1 MKEAYYT
8 ILTQA
13 VQMLGGLLVFK
24 ILTSNLNSSM
34 FGGYALVLSFSA
46 IIFTFPFTAI
56 QQALTKYASV
66 AVNNR
71 SLSIFK
77 TIFIIDIV
85 FFIVYCIFSSVL
97 LLFNIIKIDFFSYM
111 IIAFYIMTEVL
122 KINNYTFANAL
133 RKRKKYFN
141 AISLE
146 FIIKLTFLFFYNDS
160 INTVFSIFII
170 ANIISTIYSKPDNIF
185 SNSLNK
191 IQFYYWIKMIYIF
204 ALPLAIWGVFGWLR
218 DMSNRW
224 VIDYFLTLDEVALF
238 SVMNTLTVIVPG
250 ALQAFFGMYFMPI
263 LYQKEK
269 KEKGAI
275 REFNKYIIFIGL
287 IIIIIGSIILF
298 LFSKYLVLILSD
310 VKYISGAWMLAPM
323 FFSFSLFLLSM
334 STTAEIFAYNKTK
347 ILLLPNIVS
356 GIVSIFSFIILVK
369 YFAINGAVLAFII
382 SYLSYSIIT
391 FILVYRFKL

>member
-133 RKRKKYFN
+133 RKRKKY
-141 AISLE
+141 
-146 FIIKLTFLFFYNDS
+146 
-160 INTVFSIFII
+160 
-170 ANIISTIYSKPDNIF
+170 
-185 SNSLNK
+185 
-191 IQFYYWIKMIYIF
+191 
-204 ALPLAIWGVFGWLR
+204 
-218 DMSNRW
+218 
-224 VIDYFLTLDEVALF
+224 
-238 SVMNTLTVIVPG
+238 
-250 ALQAFFGMYFMPI
+250 
-263 LYQKEK
+263 
-269 KEKGAI
+269 
-275 REFNKYIIFIGL
+275 
-287 IIIIIGSIILF
+287 
-298 LFSKYLVLILSD
+298 
-310 VKYISGAWMLAPM
+310 
-323 FFSFSLFLLSM
+323 
-334 STTAEIFAYNKTK
+334 
-347 ILLLPNIVS
+347 
-356 GIVSIFSFIILVK
+356 
-369 YFAINGAVLAFII
+369 
-382 SYLSYSIIT
+382 
-391 FILVYRFKL
+391 

>member
-1 MKEAYYT
+1 MRESYYT
-8 ILTQA
+8 MLTQL
-13 VQMLGGLLVFK
+13 VQMSGGLLIFK
-24 ILTSNLNSSM
+24 ILTTILNADI
-34 FGGYALVLSFSA
+34 FGFYALILSFSA
-46 IIFTFPFTAI
+46 IIFTFPFTAM
-56 QQALTKYASV
+56 QQGLTKYISTSSKSRV
-66 AVNNR
+66 LKIYK
-71 SLSIFK
+71 S
-77 TIFIIDIV
+77 IFIISIMLA
-85 FFIVYCIFSSVL
+85 IVYILLSIILIILGIIDIDILFYFIILIF
-97 LLFNIIKIDFFSYM
+97 IISEIY
-111 IIAFYIMTEVL
+111 
-122 KINNYTFANAL
+122 KINNYTYQNAL
-133 RKRKKYFN
+133 RKRKQYFI
-141 AISLE
+141 AVCIE
-146 FIIKLTFLFFYNDS
+146 FIIKIFLLIILLDDIHS
-160 INTVFSIFII
+160 IFICFII
-170 ANIISTIYSKPDNIF
+170 ANVIAIIYSNPKSF
-185 SNSLNK
+185 LK
-191 IQFYYWIKMIYIF
+191 IPLKRVEFYYWIKVFYIF
-204 ALPLAIWGVFGWLR
+204 ASPLAIWGIFGWLR

-347 ILLLPNIVS
+347 ILLLPNVIS
-356 GIVSIFSFIILVK
+356 GIVSIFSFIVLVK
-369 YFAINGAVLAFII
+369 YFSINGAVIAFVI